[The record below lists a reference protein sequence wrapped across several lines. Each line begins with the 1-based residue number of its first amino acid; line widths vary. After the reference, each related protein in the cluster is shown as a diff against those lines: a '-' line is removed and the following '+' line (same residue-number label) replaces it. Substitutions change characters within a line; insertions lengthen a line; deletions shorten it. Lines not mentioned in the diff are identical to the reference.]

1 MANQPPRRPNQGNNS
16 RHINRQDTPQRQQ
29 QRPQQMSAEQY
40 AEYIRRQAAAK
51 RKAQDKRRRMYMRR
65 RIAFGILVLCVL
77 AGLFFGVKL
86 IIDNLSDKAPPN
98 SQPQSQQMPNSTG
111 SPQSNSQSTPASGSQ
126 DQPQS
131 TPASSSTPEIADT
144 SVFPVTT
151 MVNANNPIPAGY
163 VPETEKVD
171 DAGHLFDTRAAAAL
185 KKMLADGNAT
195 GLKLMICSA
204 YRSNARQTT
213 LFNEMKDGYIAKGMS
228 EQEAYDKTRTIR
240 AIPGTSEHETAL
252 AADIVSVNYQT
263 LDNGFE
269 KTDEFKW
276 LYKNCAEYG
285 FILRYPSDKTAIT
298 GTIYEP
304 WHYRYVGVEMA
315 KEIMSQSICLEEY
328 VELKK

>member
-1 MANQPPRRPNQGNNS
+1 MPNQPPRKPPQGSGS
-16 RHINRQDTPQRQQ
+16 RNINRDSVGQRTQNK
-29 QRPQQMSAEQY
+29 RPQQLSAEQY
-40 AEYIRRQAAAK
+40 AEQVRRQAAAK
-51 RKAQDKRRRMYMRR
+51 RKAQEKRRRMYMRR
-65 RIAFGILVLCVL
+65 RIAFGFLILCVI
-77 AGLFFGVKL
+77 AGLFFGIKL
-86 IIDNLSDKAPPN
+86 IINNLSDKAPPK
-98 SQPQSQQMPNSTG
+98 SQSQSQSSSNST
-111 SPQSNSQSTPASGSQ
+111 
-126 DQPQS
+126 
-131 TPASSSTPEIADT
+131 STPESTSASTSNSTADGT
-144 SVFPVTT
+144 LTSSSQPDIIDYSVFPVTT
-151 MVNANNPIPAGY
+151 MVNANNAIPTGY

-171 DAGHLFDTRAAAAL
+171 DAGHLFDKRAAAAL

-204 YRSNARQTT
+204 YRSNERQTT
-213 LFNEMKDGYIAKGMS
+213 LFNEMKDGYVAKGMS

-240 AIPGTSEHETAL
+240 NVPGTSEHETAL
-252 AADIVSVNYQT
+252 AADIVSVDYQM

-315 KEIMSQSICLEEY
+315 NEIMSQSICLEEY